1 MKKQNK
7 IPKLPLSGK
16 YNEITNTLTYNH
28 INENKVIIEQM
39 VIDDMVTLSNNKI
52 YVKNYQLNNNSPQI
66 ILC

>member
-7 IPKLPLSGK
+7 ISKLPLSGK

-28 INENKVIIEQM
+28 INENRAIIEQM

-52 YVKNYQLNNNSPQI
+52 YVENYQLNNDSPQI